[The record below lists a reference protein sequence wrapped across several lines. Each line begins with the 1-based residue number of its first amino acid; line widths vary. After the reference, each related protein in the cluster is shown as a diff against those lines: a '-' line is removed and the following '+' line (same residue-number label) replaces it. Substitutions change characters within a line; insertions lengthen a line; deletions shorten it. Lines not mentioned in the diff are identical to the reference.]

1 MSAAAAMS
9 ATLVSWSPFFASTRM
24 AAVRRSRRVR
34 SRRRSKRFVGA
45 TRSEALFISEY
56 RFTIRYLPLLSS
68 TPVSLGEPAGIGQDG
83 CCERP
88 EGYSRADP
96 WSGGSAYAPPEL
108 RLL

>member
-1 MSAAAAMS
+1 RER
-9 ATLVSWSPFFASTRM
+9 PGRD
-24 AAVRRSRRVR
+24 RRSRIALPPSGGGR
-34 SRRRSKRFVGA
+34 SRPSRDRTPRLLQLDASPAER
-45 TRSEALFISEY
+45 TRGRHRVDGPA
-56 RFTIRYLPLLSS
+56 
-68 TPVSLGEPAGIGQDG
+68 VDDHVDLGEPTGIGQDG